1 LSESRVT
8 GSPKKSYFLLLS
20 PLFSL
25 FLHIISRNY
34 LRKLNLKKSLKKI
47 LRSPKL
53 LLIAATVLVLSAT
66 LLFAN
71 KGIWRHVSLRR
82 DVSVLSERDMGLSA
96 EESLLIKKVDQLSTE
111 DGSLIERIAREKY
124 HMKRLGEVI
133 YREEQPK

>member
-1 LSESRVT
+1 M
-8 GSPKKSYFLLLS
+8 
-20 PLFSL
+20 
-25 FLHIISRNY
+25 HIISRSY

-82 DVSVLSERDMGLSA
+82 DVSVLSERDWVLTT
-96 EESLLIKKVDQLSTE
+96 EESLLIKKVDQLSSE

-124 HMKRLGEVI
+124 HMKRVGELI

>member
-1 LSESRVT
+1 M
-8 GSPKKSYFLLLS
+8 
-20 PLFSL
+20 
-25 FLHIISRNY
+25 HIISRNY

-71 KGIWRHVSLRR
+71 KGIWRHVSLRH
-82 DVSVLSERDMGLSA
+82 DVSVLSERDRVLID
-96 EESLLIKKVDQLSTE
+96 EESLITKKVDQLSSE

-124 HMKRLGEVI
+124 YMKRAGEVI
-133 YREEQPK
+133 YRQEQPK